1 MESAQKIKT
10 RIMTYG
16 EFITALRLRHFKAW
30 ELTSYADRV
39 SGGVKNSEPPASL
52 WENIV
57 VPLWCLDCLRES
69 LGRPITIVSTFRSVR
84 YNATLNGAVSNS
96 QHLRNCAIDFKVK
109 GMRPATA
116 FDRLRVMRDAKI
128 FRGGLGLYP
137 TFVHID
143 NRGRCAT
150 W

>member
-1 MESAQKIKT
+1 
-10 RIMTYG
+10 MTYYQ
-16 EFITALRLRHFKAW
+16 FIKALRLRHFSP
-30 ELTSYADRV
+30 EEITSYSLRKR
-39 SGGVKNSEPPASL
+39 SGVQNSPPPESL